1 MRVKRVAFAWTGRR
15 SRADALGRGGAGGG
29 LGRREGDEER
39 DDRGGHDVP
48 GGSGEIVGRLDE
60 PGGDERCRAA
70 EESEGEVVAERDAR
84 VAELRGK
91 ELGEQGGDG
100 PVAEGVHDAQ

>member
-39 DDRGGHDVP
+39 DERGGHDGR
-48 GGSGEIVGRLDE
+48 GGGGGMVGRLDE
-60 PGGDERCRAA
+60 PGGDERCGAA
-70 EESEGEVVAERDAR
+70 EESEGEVVAEGDAR
-84 VAELRGK
+84 VAEMRGK
-91 ELGEQGGDG
+91 EIGQEGWDG

>member
-1 MRVKRVAFAWTGRR
+1 MRVKRIAFELTARR

-60 PGGDERCRAA
+60 PGGDERCGAA
-70 EESEGEVVAERDAR
+70 EESEGEVVAEGNAR
-84 VAELRGK
+84 VAEMRGK
-91 ELGEQGGDG
+91 EIGQEGWAG
-100 PVAEGVHDAQ
+100 PVAEGMHDAQ

>member
-39 DDRGGHDVP
+39 DERGGHDVP

-60 PGGDERCRAA
+60 PGGDERSGAA
-70 EESEGEVVAERDAR
+70 EEGEGEGGRGGSRGRCPCSGDAW
-84 VAELRGK
+84 E
-91 ELGEQGGDG
+91 GDG
-100 PVAEGVHDAQ
+100 SGGLGWARC